1 MSSLKD
7 KVTSIT
13 KAFGLPD
20 KGSLRQNVDELCKA
34 TDVTFTTMKETV
46 DALSCVCEFANE
58 VVPKLCED
66 SGVEATGKLGD
77 DVATLCKEIGVD
89 QDDLKFPMALNALV
103 ESMGVDVKPNT
114 LMKLV
119 QLPMFAEAQKEP
131 AVKKVDAPCVCKN
144 GLHQLMSCK
153 AKSHP
158 CVCKDICRNRYV
170 LPEFAEMKVYT
181 GGDGENMTTEAASSP
196 ITIQQLATHTSGL
209 SYSFMPGPI
218 GSMYVSEEVERGLG
232 NVPSAG
238 GEFFTAGT
246 KPPFNNLREWTKALA
261 EIPLVA
267 QPGTIW
273 NYSVGMD
280 VMGALIEEL
289 SGMSFGEFLE
299 ERI

>member
-7 KVTSIT
+7 KVASIT
-13 KAFGLPD
+13 KAFGLSS
-20 KGSLRQNVDELCKA
+20 KGSLKTDVDELCKA

-46 DALSCVCEFANE
+46 DALACVCEFANE

-131 AVKKVDAPCVCKN
+131 DVKKVDAPCVCKN
-144 GLHQLMSCK
+144 GLHQLMDCK

-158 CVCKDICRNRYV
+158 CVCKKICLTACDQPMSYCKAKVHECVCTYKIRATYSSDPGIENVTSDSYDNYKYKGWVNGFPSICRQHNNNDESDDDV
-170 LPEFAEMKVYT
+170 VDL
-181 GGDGENMTTEAASSP
+181 
-196 ITIQQLATHTSGL
+196 
-209 SYSFMPGPI
+209 
-218 GSMYVSEEVERGLG
+218 SEEDV
-232 NVPSAG
+232 
-238 GEFFTAGT
+238 
-246 KPPFNNLREWTKALA
+246 KPKKKKSRRK
-261 EIPLVA
+261 
-267 QPGTIW
+267 
-273 NYSVGMD
+273 
-280 VMGALIEEL
+280 
-289 SGMSFGEFLE
+289 
-299 ERI
+299 

>member
-7 KVTSIT
+7 KVASIT
-13 KAFGLPD
+13 KAFGLTS
-20 KGSLRQNVDELCKA
+20 KGSLKTDVDELCKA

-58 VVPKLCED
+58 AVPKLCED

-103 ESMGVDVKPNT
+103 ESMGIDVKPNT

-158 CVCKDICRNRYV
+158 CVCKDICLTATDQPMSYCK
-170 LPEFAEMKVYT
+170 AKVHECVCTVRIRTTYSS
-181 GGDGENMTTEAASSP
+181 DPNIENV
-196 ITIQQLATHTSGL
+196 
-209 SYSFMPGPI
+209 SY
-218 GSMYVSEEVERGLG
+218 ERGLYRG
-232 NVPSAG
+232 YVRGFPS
-238 GEFFTAGT
+238 ECRQHNDESDDDDFF
-246 KPPFNNLREWTKALA
+246 
-261 EIPLVA
+261 
-267 QPGTIW
+267 
-273 NYSVGMD
+273 SMD
-280 VMGALIEEL
+280 VKPKKKKSRKG
-289 SGMSFGEFLE
+289 
-299 ERI
+299 